1 MHFSWYLH
9 SLHRF
14 CSLLPSASIRSDDR
28 VRLYK
33 KIKLNFASSFFCRGF
48 DPPVSSRN
56 CERLKTLSKEGER
69 KKYPP
74 KDIQRVALI
83 SEKRLEIKPSLRYS
97 QKKEKKK
104 KKIPRWFCW
113 FDRLGAASLLKL
125 MGFALRLFSASLSS
139 PFIYLFIDVNFNGYH
154 HTDSSFCFSSFLP
167 VSSRREENQSR
178 RRTKKKERKRPPF
191 WLTIPELQ

>member
-97 QKKEKKK
+97 QKKREEEEEDPEVVLLVRSVGGRIFAKADG
-104 KKIPRWFCW
+104 ICASSIFCLVVVS
-113 FDRLGAASLLKL
+113 F
-125 MGFALRLFSASLSS
+125 
-139 PFIYLFIDVNFNGYH
+139 YLFIYR
-154 HTDSSFCFSSFLP
+154 C
-167 VSSRREENQSR
+167 
-178 RRTKKKERKRPPF
+178 
-191 WLTIPELQ
+191 